1 MREPTASTTGLP
13 TRTASTL
20 AYMGWWVT
28 GLIFWVVERRDELV
42 RFHAAQAT
50 IAFGGLALLILAC
63 AAFGLLMLTFAPAAF
78 SVFLG
83 AAVIAWTLS
92 VLLWILAL
100 WKASHAERWRIPIAA
115 RLADRFVKAS
125 ALRPRGSGLSQAP
138 GSD

>member
-13 TRTASTL
+13 THTASTL

-100 WKASHAERWRIPIAA
+100 PIAA
-115 RLADRFVKAS
+115 RLADRFVKTS
-125 ALRPRGSGLSQAP
+125 GFRPQGSGLSQAP

>member
-1 MREPTASTTGLP
+1 M
-13 TRTASTL
+13 
-20 AYMGWWVT
+20 
-28 GLIFWVVERRDELV
+28 IFWMIERRDELV

-83 AAVIAWTLS
+83 AAVVAWTSS

-115 RLADRFVKAS
+115 RLADHFVKAS
-125 ALRPRGSGLSQAP
+125 GPRDQGCPRPQAGTDALDSPDP
-138 GSD
+138 

>member
-13 TRTASTL
+13 THTASTL

-83 AAVIAWTLS
+83 AAVVAWTLS

-115 RLADRFVKAS
+115 RLADHFVKGS
-125 ALRPRGSGLSQAP
+125 GLRPQGPGLSQAP
-138 GSD
+138 GRD